1 MFWLPCSVYHPKS
14 DMIDY
19 QNIINTIHS
28 DLLKRKNYGEVASYI
43 PELAMVDAEKFG
55 VCLTTVDGE
64 TYHAGAWQDQFSI
77 QSIIKVLM
85 LSMAYTKLGGQLWQR
100 VGVEPSGTPFN
111 SLGTLEY
118 DDGIPRNPFSNAG
131 ALVVSDVLIDL
142 YEDPRQALLDMLKT
156 VTGHDSIKFDPVI
169 AASEKAEGFR
179 NVALVNFLKSLGNI
193 HNKVD
198 EVFDLYLDCCSI
210 SMNCE
215 QLAKAMIIFANH
227 GQSLDGITKLLNSS
241 QTKRMNAI
249 MLTCGFYDEA
259 GDFAYQVGLPG
270 KSGVGGGIV
279 AVLPQQFSIAV
290 WSPRLNEKGNSYRG
304 LKFLERFTTDTQMS
318 IF

>member
-1 MFWLPCSVYHPKS
+1 MT
-14 DMIDY
+14 DY
-19 QNIINTIHS
+19 QTIIEQIHN
-28 DLLKRKNYGEVASYI
+28 DLLKHKSYGEVAAYI

-55 VCLTTVDGE
+55 VCLSTIDGQI
-64 TYHAGAWQDQFSI
+64 YHVGDWQEHFSI
-77 QSIIKVLM
+77 QSIVKVML

-111 SLGTLEY
+111 SLGTLEH
-118 DDGIPRNPFSNAG
+118 DNGIPRNPFSNAG
-131 ALVVSDVLIDL
+131 ALVVCDVLLDV
-142 YEDPRQALLDMLKT
+142 YDDPKQAILEMFRDIS
-156 VTGHDSIKFDPVI
+156 GDPGIEFDPVV
-169 AASEKAEGFR
+169 AASEKATGYR
-179 NVALVNFLKSLGNI
+179 NVALVNFLRSLGNI
-193 HNKVD
+193 NNHV
-198 EVFDLYLDCCSI
+198 EQVFNLYLDCCSI
-210 SMNCE
+210 SMNSE
-215 QLAKAMIIFANH
+215 QLARSFLVYANN
-227 GQSLDGITKLLNSS
+227 GKTLDGQTQLLNSS

-279 AVLPQQFSIAV
+279 AVLPKHFSIAV

-304 LKFLERFTTDTQMS
+304 LKFLERFTSATGES

>member
-1 MFWLPCSVYHPKS
+1 MT
-14 DMIDY
+14 DY
-19 QNIINTIHS
+19 QATIKHIHS
-28 DLLKRKNYGEVASYI
+28 ELLKHKNYGDVASYI
-43 PELAMVDAEKFG
+43 PELACVDDEKFG
-55 VCLTTVDGE
+55 VCLTTVTGE
-64 TYHAGAWQDQFSI
+64 CYAVGDWQDAFSI
-77 QSIIKVLM
+77 QSVVKVLL
-85 LSMAYTKLGGQLWQR
+85 LSMAYSKLGGQLWQR

-131 ALVVSDVLIDL
+131 ALVISDILIDL
-142 YEDPRQALLDMLKT
+142 YEDPKQAVIELIRSVSGDPS
-156 VTGHDSIKFDPVI
+156 VGFSPVI
-169 AASEKAEGFR
+169 AASEKSVGFR

-193 HNKVD
+193 NNDVD
-198 EVFDLYLDCCSI
+198 AVLDLYFDCCSI
-210 SMNCE
+210 LVNCE
-215 QLAKAMIIFANH
+215 QLARTFMLFANQ
-227 GQSLDGITKLLNSS
+227 GCTLDGKLCLLNTS

-279 AVLPQQFSIAV
+279 AVLPNQFSVAV
-290 WSPRLNEKGNSYRG
+290 WSPRLNDKGNSYRG
-304 LKFLERFTTDTQMS
+304 LKFLEAFTTETGQS